1 MDVFYFTEM
10 PYAEFP
16 EAEAAK
22 YPSMRLTFPNTYF
35 DPPTATGLL
44 NRYLDEY
51 QYAEEMGFDGLMIN
65 EHHNTPSCMDVEVNI
80 TGGILARITSRAKIL
95 MLGNMLPTSDNP
107 VRLAEEIA
115 LLDVISGGR
124 IISGFVRGI
133 GIESWA
139 NNTNP
144 IHNRERFEECHDLVV
159 KTWTTPGPFRWE
171 GAHYHYRAVNPWMLP
186 VQKPHPPV
194 WVPGTGSPET
204 VEWTARHR
212 YTYAAFLTPL
222 EVAKNLFARYREYA
236 AADGWE
242 PGPEQF
248 AFMICCHV
256 NDTDAKAQE
265 AGRAFLWRMNYPLR
279 GPREYWSPPGY
290 ASRAG
295 AAAVAARRPTPLHE
309 LSYAELQQR
318 YHLVVGSPDTVIKK
332 LRHIRDELGVGSLLL
347 EAQGVAFRFRWFGC
361 KMGVQC
367 LPHPPT
373 GDAQPWDCW
382 TTWKPNWNAKSPP
395 NSKPPSN
402 KPWTTTS
409 PSATVAAWPC
419 IATTVMPA
427 PLPPA
432 TAKSAC
438 KSRCSAAGSV
448 GVWLAA

>member
-16 EAEAAK
+16 ESEAEK
-22 YPSMRLTFPNTYF
+22 FPSMRLTFPNTYF
-35 DPPTATGLL
+35 DPNTASGLM

-51 QYAEEMGFDGLMIN
+51 QHAEEMGFDGLMIN

-80 TGGILARITSRAKIL
+80 TGGILARITNRAKIL

-171 GAHYHYRAVNPWMLP
+171 GNHYHYRAVNPWMLP

-204 VEWTARHR
+204 VQWTARHR

-242 PGPEQF
+242 PGPEKF
-248 AFMICCHV
+248 AFMICAHV
-256 NDTDAKAQE
+256 NDTDEKAQE
-265 AGRAFLWRMNYPLR
+265 SGKAFLWRMNYPLR

-290 ASRAG
+290 TSRAG

-309 LSYAELQQR
+309 MSYEELQNR
-318 YHLVVGSPDTVIKK
+318 YHLVVGSPDTVIEK

-347 EAQGVAFRFRWFGC
+347 EAQGGQLSHRDTMRSIELFG
-361 KMGVQC
+361 KEV
-367 LPHPPT
+367 
-373 GDAQPWDCW
+373 
-382 TTWKPNWNAKSPP
+382 
-395 NSKPPSN
+395 
-402 KPWTTTS
+402 
-409 PSATVAAWPC
+409 
-419 IATTVMPA
+419 IPA
-427 PLPPA
+427 L
-432 TAKSAC
+432 KE
-438 KSRCSAAGSV
+438 
-448 GVWLAA
+448 